1 LFGIDRILNRCALA
15 AVSHPVG
22 GAEWAGSPAKMEKR
36 VRAIFRH
43 RPAMPEGKNKKATHQ
58 SGA

>member
-22 GAEWAGSPAKMEKR
+22 GAEWAGSPAKVEKR
-36 VRAIFRH
+36 VRAIF
-43 RPAMPEGKNKKATHQ
+43 PAP
-58 SGA
+58 SGHAGREK